1 MTRSQGE
8 NRFYVHEVYATNEK
22 GTSPFKT
29 GTTASSRTPGEDVP
43 SVISILN
50 SIREVKKKSKNAVES
65 SPAHRLRV
73 LSAYISAGR
82 PSHVTASSATFDMTP
97 ETQVPHSTD
106 NNSIPQ
112 PSPARQPAMPDFS
125 GRSLD
130 EPISDA
136 EFRAAYEARIA
147 REIAAERAR
156 TESDNTLGEMLSGEM
171 TNDRADAIAKDQ
183 ALAAAFESL
192 TGTKLTGSLAQK
204 RKQIRSL
211 QTYAAE
217 LLRAARVAARMHAL
231 ADANTREI
239 NIPP

>member
-1 MTRSQGE
+1 MT
-8 NRFYVHEVYATNEK
+8 
-22 GTSPFKT
+22 
-29 GTTASSRTPGEDVP
+29 D
-43 SVISILN
+43 
-50 SIREVKKKSKNAVES
+50 
-65 SPAHRLRV
+65 
-73 LSAYISAGR
+73 
-82 PSHVTASSATFDMTP
+82 SSATFDMTP

-106 NNSIPQ
+106 TDSISQ
-112 PSPARQPAMPDFS
+112 SSPARQPAMPDFS

-136 EFRAAYEARIA
+136 EFRAAYEARI
-147 REIAAERAR
+147 RQLAASEKAKAEADSRLGRA
-156 TESDNTLGEMLSGEM
+156 LSGKLQG
-171 TNDRADAIAKDQ
+171 DRADAIAKDQ

-217 LLRAARVAARMHAL
+217 LLRAERVAARMHAL